1 MECRERETD
10 SRAKKKKKKK
20 KRRKKRIK
28 ILLRE
33 NRNTLVGDVQDYWTI
48 INNLVSVGFIFL

>member
-1 MECRERETD
+1 MGGVECRERQTV
-10 SRAKKKKKKK
+10 AQKKK
-20 KRRKKRIK
+20 KRREKKRIK
-28 ILLRE
+28 ILLGE